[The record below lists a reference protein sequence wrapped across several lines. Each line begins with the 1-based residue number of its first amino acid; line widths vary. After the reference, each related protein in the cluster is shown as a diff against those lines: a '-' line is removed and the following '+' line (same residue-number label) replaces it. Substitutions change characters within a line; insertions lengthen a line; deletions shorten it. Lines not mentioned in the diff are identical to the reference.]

1 MSISVEGTC
10 QTGRLANVKV
20 PGLDCDCGKN
30 WFLAGAREIMSL
42 VFRYI
47 KIEM

>member
-20 PGLDCDCGKN
+20 PGLDCD
-30 WFLAGAREIMSL
+30 WEEL
-42 VFRYI
+42 VSGRSEGNHEFSI
-47 KIEM
+47 